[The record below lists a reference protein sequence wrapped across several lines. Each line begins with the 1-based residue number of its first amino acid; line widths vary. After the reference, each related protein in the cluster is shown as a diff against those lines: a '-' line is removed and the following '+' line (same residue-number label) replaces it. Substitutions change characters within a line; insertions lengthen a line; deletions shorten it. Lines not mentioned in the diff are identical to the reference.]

1 MSFEQKSSGKYIR
14 TGDDLSISTLTERK
28 CNSGNIEITS
38 ELKNINNLNS
48 FDSIY
53 VWKSNMTYS
62 AFYSNEDS
70 SDADKESPI
79 LVIKEVLLS
88 NNILDADTQNV
99 CNKNSKDKNSSKISD
114 IENKGENILYTY
126 YPNGRIEYIG
136 PMSLDKKRNGIGQWF
151 YSNGK
156 IRYKGTFKNGG
167 PTGKHCKIYYSNERI
182 QYFGEMSIGQR
193 QNLGKCYYDNGVMC
207 IDGKFVNDKLEGEDI
222 TIYWSNGKLQ
232 YYGQMKDGKCEGRG
246 KAYYLSGKLRYDGL
260 WKNDWPHGDNIKIYK
275 ENGE

>member
-1 MSFEQKSSGKYIR
+1 MSFEQKSAEKYLR

-156 IRYKGTFKNGG
+156 IRYKGNFIEILYK
-167 PTGKHCKIYYSNERI
+167 
-182 QYFGEMSIGQR
+182 
-193 QNLGKCYYDNGVMC
+193 
-207 IDGKFVNDKLEGEDI
+207 
-222 TIYWSNGKLQ
+222 
-232 YYGQMKDGKCEGRG
+232 
-246 KAYYLSGKLRYDGL
+246 RYV
-260 WKNDWPHGDNIKIYK
+260 
-275 ENGE
+275 